1 MPPYDYNDIRNQD
14 WYNRLVR
21 GVKEKTTAS
30 IRRAGADPNDPYW
43 RAKEAQGLG
52 DLSNA
57 RQDAFRRAFAA
68 ARERQM
74 AYGARDRAAESNRQ
88 RIISAALKAQ
98 YRPDVGL
105 GTQADETAPA
115 GISSAIPEPIIGP
128 TYADEP
134 VEAFPRLP
142 APDVYE
148 RDRSAV
154 PGGSSTGGGVYTNR
168 AWAAGQAASGGYR
181 PPEPPKPPVVA
192 GYNPEVFKNKAL
204 EDRQKYLD
212 RLVQQTAE
220 SLYSQRTRAKFTPGY
235 MEGSPDDFYAQAIK
249 TVMGR

>member
-1 MPPYDYNDIRNQD
+1 MSPYDYNDIRNQD

-21 GVKEKTTAS
+21 NVKEKTTAS

-43 RAKEAQGLG
+43 RAKEAQGLV

-105 GTQADETAPA
+105 GTQADEAAPA

-148 RDRSAV
+148 RDRSAA

-168 AWAAGQAASGGYR
+168 AWAAGQAARGGFN
-181 PPEPPKPPVVA
+181 PTTA
-192 GYNPEVFKNKAL
+192 GYNPTVFQDNELNYRKK
-204 EDRQKYLD
+204 RLD
-212 RLVQQTAE
+212 NT
-220 SLYSQRTRAKFTPGY
+220 
-235 MEGSPDDFYAQAIK
+235 YADLA
-249 TVMGR
+249 RRWR

>member
-21 GVKEKTTAS
+21 NVKEKTTAS

-57 RQDAFRRAFAA
+57 RLDAFRRAFAA

-134 VEAFPRLP
+134 VEAYPRFP
-142 APDVYE
+142 ASDVYE
-148 RDRSAV
+148 RDRSAA

-168 AWAAGQAASGGYR
+168 AWAAGQAARGGFN
-181 PPEPPKPPVVA
+181 PTTA
-192 GYNPEVFKNKAL
+192 GYNPTVFQDNELNYRKK
-204 EDRQKYLD
+204 RLD
-212 RLVQQTAE
+212 NI
-220 SLYSQRTRAKFTPGY
+220 
-235 MEGSPDDFYAQAIK
+235 YADLA
-249 TVMGR
+249 RRWR

>member
-1 MPPYDYNDIRNQD
+1 MALYDYNDIRNDD

-21 GVKEKTTAS
+21 DVRESTTAS

-43 RAKEAQGLG
+43 RAKEAQGLL
-52 DLSNA
+52 DLYNA
-57 RQDAFRRAFAA
+57 RQDAYRRA
-68 ARERQM
+68 M
-74 AYGARDRAAESNRQ
+74 AFGIQGYGARDRAAESNRQ

-148 RDRSAV
+148 RDWSAI

-168 AWAAGQAASGGYR
+168 AWAAGQAARGGFN
-181 PPEPPKPPVVA
+181 PTTA
-192 GYNPEVFKNKAL
+192 GYNPTVFQNNEL
-204 EDRQKYLD
+204 DYLKK
-212 RLVQQTAE
+212 RL
-220 SLYSQRTRAKFTPGY
+220 
-235 MEGSPDDFYAQAIK
+235 DNIYADLA
-249 TVMGR
+249 RRWR